1 MTRKQMAFFAVLEIV
16 LCLTTLALAAAPA
29 EDKKIRVSV
38 SQFVQ
43 HPALDALL
51 RGFMEQLKKENMSVQ
66 YMVHIAAG
74 DLNENQAIAER
85 IAAEN
90 PDLVLAIATPSA
102 QACFRAIKNIPILFS
117 AVTDPVGAGLVESL
131 EKPGERITGMTDMS
145 PVDRQIAI
153 ILSLQPD
160 LKRLGVLYNPRED
173 NSASIVKIVKAECQK
188 RKISVTTAHALSKA
202 DVLSAAQKLVGQCE
216 AVYVPTDN
224 TVVSNLEAA
233 VRLFGDNGLPLY
245 SADVDSVPRGA
256 LVALAIDYYKMGVQS
271 ARMARRILQGRAP
284 ATMPIETLEE
294 LTIQLNVKAAERMHI
309 VFPVDLLQ
317 AADVIYNSFPD

>member
-1 MTRKQMAFFAVLEIV
+1 MMRNRMAFFVVLGSV
-16 LCLTTLALAAAPA
+16 LCLSAAALAAAPA
-29 EDKKIRVSV
+29 ENKKVRVSV

-43 HPALDALL
+43 HPALDALV
-51 RGFMEQLKKENMSVQ
+51 RGFMEHLKSETMSVQ
-66 YMVHIAAG
+66 YKVHIAGG
-74 DLNENQAIAER
+74 DLDENQAIAER

-90 PDLVLAIATPSA
+90 PDLVLAISTPSA
-102 QACFRAIKNIPILFS
+102 QACFKAIKNSPILFS

-131 EKPGERITGMTDMS
+131 EKPGKNITGMTDMS

-173 NSASIVKIVKAECQK
+173 NSASIVKIVKAECRK
-188 RKISVTTAHALSKA
+188 RNISVTTAHALSKA
-202 DVLSAAQKLVGQCE
+202 EVLAAAQRLVGQCE

-233 VRLFGDNGLPLY
+233 VRLFGNNRLPLY

-294 LTIQLNVKAAERMHI
+294 LMIQLNVKAAERMRI
-309 VFPVDLLQ
+309 AFPVDLLQ
-317 AADVIYNSFPD
+317 AADAIYNSFPE